1 MMTAQGSMKISQAE
15 YFTNLIVSTLLII
28 VNLIEIYLIAKRRR
42 HITTYEALLLS
53 LSIADFLVGVSTVI
67 FTAGAGQNK
76 FTIATIGSPMFFFT
90 FMSSM
95 LHLSTLT
102 IDRAIA
108 VAYPLRHRYWVSKT
122 RIVICIISLWVFSL
136 AVTLPLAL
144 TQYVSTHKKTVFG
157 YFMLVESV
165 VMVVSYAIII
175 YIAVIRRRQ
184 RLQTST
190 GNRSNQQG
198 NNMRKDL
205 RLVLMS
211 FTVVLSY
218 TCLLCPF
225 AVKTVTHRVP
235 NYYEKLAFVINS
247 VMNSLVYFFWKFLE
261 QRAARRRKQSD
272 RNGESKASAVAK
284 TNWAMEVSGDK
295 ASDIQKTEF

>member
-1 MMTAQGSMKISQAE
+1 MTSQGSIVMTQAE
-15 YFTNLIVSTLLII
+15 LFAYLVVPALIII
-28 VNLIEIYLIAKRRR
+28 VNVSEIYLIAKRRC

-53 LSIADFLVGVSTVI
+53 LSVADLLVGVSTIVVA
-67 FTAGAGQNK
+67 AG
-76 FTIATIGSPMFFFT
+76 IAKKKNLLAIIGSPMFYFT
-90 FMSSM
+90 LMSSL

-108 VAYPLRHRYWVSKT
+108 VAYPLKHRYWVSKT

-136 AVTLPLAL
+136 AVSLPLVL
-144 TQYVSTHKKTVFG
+144 TYNVSAYKKIVFG

-184 RLQTST
+184 RLPTST

-198 NNMRKDL
+198 HDMRKDL
-205 RLVLMS
+205 RLVFMS

-218 TCLLCPF
+218 TCLTFPF

-247 VMNSLVYFFWKFLE
+247 VMNSLVYFFWKFME

-272 RNGESKASAVAK
+272 RNGESKASTVAK
-284 TNWAMEVSGDK
+284 ANWAMEVGGVKTSN
-295 ASDIQKTEF
+295 IQNTEF

>member
-1 MMTAQGSMKISQAE
+1 MIVSLAE
-15 YFTNLIVSTLLII
+15 YFTNFIVSTLLII

-53 LSIADFLVGVSTVI
+53 LSIADFLVGVSTVVS
-67 FTAGAGQNK
+67 TAGAGQNK
-76 FTIATIGSPMFFFT
+76 STLTAIGSSMFFFNII
-90 FMSSM
+90 SSQ

-108 VAYPLRHRYWVSKT
+108 VAYPLKHRYWVSKT
-122 RIVICIISLWVFSL
+122 RIVIFIISLWVFSL
-136 AVTLPLAL
+136 AVSLSIAL
-144 TQYVSTHKKTVFG
+144 THNVSTYKKTVFG
-157 YFMLVESV
+157 YFMLVESG

-211 FTVVLSY
+211 FTVVFSY
-218 TCLLCPF
+218 SCLIFPF

-235 NYYEKLAFVINS
+235 NYCEKLAFIINS
-247 VMNSLVYFFWKFLE
+247 VMNSLIYFFWKFLE
-261 QRAARRRKQSD
+261 QRAARSRKRSE
-272 RNGESKASAVAK
+272 RTGESKASSLGAK
-284 TNWAMEVSGDK
+284 ANWAMEVSGDK
-295 ASDIQKTEF
+295 ALNIQKSEF

>member
-1 MMTAQGSMKISQAE
+1 MMTSQGNIVMTQDEHFA
-15 YFTNLIVSTLLII
+15 YLIVPALIII
-28 VNLIEIYLIAKRRR
+28 VNLIEIYLITKRRS

-53 LSIADFLVGVSTVI
+53 LSTADFLVGVSTLVVVTGI
-67 FTAGAGQNK
+67 GKNK
-76 FTIATIGSPMFFFT
+76 PLLATIGSPMFYFT
-90 FMSSM
+90 LMSS
-95 LHLSTLT
+95 LAHLSILT

-108 VAYPLRHRYWVSKT
+108 VAYPLKHRYWVSKT
-122 RIVICIISLWVFSL
+122 RIVIIIISLWIISL
-136 AVTLPLAL
+136 VISLPLVL
-144 TQYVSTHKKTVFG
+144 MHDYSTYKKFVFG
-157 YFMLVESV
+157 HFMLVESG

-198 NNMRKDL
+198 NDMRKDL

-218 TCLLCPF
+218 TCLTFPF
-225 AVKTVTHRVP
+225 VVKTVTHRVP

-247 VMNSLVYFFWKFLE
+247 VMNSLIYFFWKFLE
-261 QRAARRRKQSD
+261 QRAARRRKRSE
-272 RNGESKASAVAK
+272 RNGESKASTGAK
-284 TNWAMEVSGDK
+284 ANWAIEVSGDK
-295 ASDIQKTEF
+295 ASNIQKTAF